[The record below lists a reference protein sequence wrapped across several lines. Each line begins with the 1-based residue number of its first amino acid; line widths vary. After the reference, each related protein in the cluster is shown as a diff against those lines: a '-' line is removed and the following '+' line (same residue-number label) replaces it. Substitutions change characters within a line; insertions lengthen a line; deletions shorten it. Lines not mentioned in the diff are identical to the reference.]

1 MKEQK
6 PGEPKPETVAKIQQA
21 CLVVGIIIT
30 VLGVVGLLLLYA
42 C

>member
-1 MKEQK
+1 MDKKE
-6 PGEPKPETVAKIQQA
+6 EPKPDTVAKIQQG

-30 VLGVVGLLLLYA
+30 LLGVVGLLLLYA